1 MNVMKV
7 CLKFIIGLLCI
18 FALTGCIGE
27 DYDVGPPTAYMDV
40 DSSKI
45 KLKEANI
52 LWSTGSMSINKVTKS
67 IQQLASKQKQINVSP
82 LQSVNLEFEENKE
95 NGGEYTDVSVNVFL
109 WQDNKQEQLEC
120 NDNTFTF
127 PNKKGNYMLEVDFY
141 SHQGDIK
148 YVGNVAIK

>member
-1 MNVMKV
+1 MKV

-18 FALTGCIGE
+18 FTLTGCIGE

-52 LWSTGSMSINKVTKS
+52 LWTGSISINKVAKNF
-67 IQQLASKQKQINVSP
+67 QQLASKQKQVNVSP

-109 WQDNKQEQLEC
+109 WQGDKQEQLEC

-127 PNKKGNYMLEVDFY
+127 PNKKGTYVLEVDFY
-141 SHQGDIK
+141 SHTGDIK
-148 YVGNVAIK
+148 YVGNVVIK

>member
-18 FALTGCIGE
+18 FTLTGCIGE

-52 LWSTGSMSINKVTKS
+52 LWTGSISINKVAKNF
-67 IQQLASKQKQINVSP
+67 QQLASKQKQVNVSP

-109 WQDNKQEQLEC
+109 WQGDKQEQLEC
-120 NDNTFTF
+120 KDNTFTF
-127 PNKKGNYMLEVDFY
+127 PNKKGTYVLEVDFY
-141 SHQGDIK
+141 SHTGDIK
-148 YVGNVAIK
+148 YVGNVVIK